1 MIISF
6 DLDDTLYNEYSFIK
20 SGFKAV
26 SKYLFQKYSI
36 PQKESYSFL
45 EKRFTRFGRKQ
56 ILDEVLKNFNI
67 YSKKNVLMCLSVYRK
82 HKPKIK
88 LYPEANQCLKRF
100 KDFPIY
106 IVTDGNKLVQKN
118 KIKAL
123 GLHKRVKG
131 YILTSEYGLKNSK
144 PSPYCFLKICKKEK
158 SKPENLVYIG
168 DNPKKDFVGLKPLG
182 MKTIRVMKSQY
193 KDIKKSKKFEAHYKI
208 DSIKDLT
215 MNFVQ
220 KIFEEA

>member
-6 DLDDTLYNEYSFIK
+6 DLDDTLYNEHSFVK

-118 KIKAL
+118 KIN
-123 GLHKRVKG
+123 LH
-131 YILTSEYGLKNSK
+131 I
-144 PSPYCFLKICKKEK
+144 FLSIFMRLWVYKTFTFIIVIRDCKL
-158 SKPENLVYIG
+158 SMT
-168 DNPKKDFVGLKPLG
+168 F
-182 MKTIRVMKSQY
+182 
-193 KDIKKSKKFEAHYKI
+193 
-208 DSIKDLT
+208 
-215 MNFVQ
+215 
-220 KIFEEA
+220 